1 MEVQDTVEVLDI
13 RVYWNPRSPLAVAVV
28 VDSTSRSQAEMV
40 LLHLHWELDQ
50 GNFYHLLK
58 LVLKQRVEGVTVK
71 ELDSVLEFQ
80 GHLIL
85 VVEAGTVVGQPRVL
99 WLC

>member
-1 MEVQDTVEVLDI
+1 MEEQDIVEVLDI
-13 RVYWNPRSPLAVAVV
+13 WVYLNPRSPLVVVV
-28 VDSTSRSQAEMV
+28 VDNTSQSQAEMV

-71 ELDSVLEFQ
+71 KLDSVLEFQ
-80 GHLIL
+80 DHLIL
-85 VVEAGTVVGQPRVL
+85 VVEAGTEVGQPQVL